1 MTEKSQTAPG
11 SQALGRRDS
20 ASSSLTELRYA
31 GGTLLVDKEIC
42 AALFEYAVA
51 LSDAG
56 RSAVMSVRA
65 IVDGV
70 ESASNL
76 LLGPGTQLWC
86 APAQGFFPD
95 ISDADKLRE
104 IRDRTSGL
112 TRQVEVPSRFAADD
126 EFEYGL

>member
-1 MTEKSQTAPG
+1 MTENSHIARGP
-11 SQALGRRDS
+11 QAIAHRES
-20 ASSSLTELRYA
+20 ASTVLSELRYA
-31 GGTLLVDKEIC
+31 GGTLLVDENIC
-42 AALFEYAVA
+42 AALFDYAVA

-70 ESASNL
+70 ESASNI

-86 APAQGFFPD
+86 APAEGFFPD
-95 ISDADKLRE
+95 ISDADKVRE
-104 IRDRTSGL
+104 IRDRISGL
-112 TRQVEVPSRFAADD
+112 TPQVAVASHFAADH